1 MPPTY
6 VFLIDVS
13 YRAVQAGILPTIA
26 EAIKGALDTLPGGER
41 THVGFI
47 TFDSSLHFYKLSPG
61 ASAPQMMVSPSF
73 INIRESSKK
82 LLLDF
87 AVSFI
92 CFKHRA
98 CFCFPAECCMMHCTH
113 PKL

>member
-26 EAIKGALDTLPGGER
+26 EAIKAALDTLPGGER

-61 ASAPQMMVSPSF
+61 ASAPQMMVQF
-73 INIRESSKK
+73 
-82 LLLDF
+82 LLDNC
-87 AVSFI
+87 I
-92 CFKHRA
+92 CA
-98 CFCFPAECCMMHCTH
+98 Q
-113 PKL
+113 